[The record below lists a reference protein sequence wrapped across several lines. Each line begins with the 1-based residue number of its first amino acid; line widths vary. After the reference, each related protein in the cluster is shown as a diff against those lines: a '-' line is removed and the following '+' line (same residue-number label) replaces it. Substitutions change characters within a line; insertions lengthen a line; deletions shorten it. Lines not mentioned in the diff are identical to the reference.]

1 MIGII
6 KPIVNQKKL
15 IAKRKEG
22 NIMTKISF
30 EEAKALTAKVL
41 ELSAPAVSMTK
52 LPMDNIVFGKLEEIP
67 LLEMLVNLN
76 IVTKE
81 HIKGTNYDKSSF
93 QMVFRII
100 GGKLLM
106 RGQDLIE
113 RPDAYAWRTSKVLK
127 AKNKKKLGFHSTEG
141 AMTYAQVL
149 STLSDL
155 RERELFTDLLV
166 KWSSDLMLIHT
177 DAESRMV
184 VPVTKELITKYG
196 ITEVPN
202 SYDIEWP
209 AEGADGVELTPIK
222 VGDALVIEE
231 CSFGTAFY
239 VVQKTEFEM
248 THVPA

>member
-1 MIGII
+1 
-6 KPIVNQKKL
+6 
-15 IAKRKEG
+15 
-22 NIMTKISF
+22 MTKISF
-30 EEAKALTAKVL
+30 EEAKGLTSRVIS
-41 ELSAPAVSMTK
+41 LSEPAVSMTK
-52 LPMDNIVFGKLEEIP
+52 LPLDNIVFGKLEEIP
-67 LLEMLVNLN
+67 LLEMLLNLN
-76 IVTKE
+76 VVTKE
-81 HIKGTNYDKSSF
+81 HVEGTIYDKAEF

-127 AKNKKKLGFHSTEG
+127 AKNKKLLGFHSTEG

-149 STLSDL
+149 STISTP
-155 RERELFTDLLV
+155 REKELFTNLLV
-166 KWSSDLMLIHT
+166 KWGTDLLLIHT
-177 DAESRMV
+177 DEEHRLV
-184 VPVTKELITKYG
+184 IPVTKELIVEQG

-222 VGDALVIEE
+222 VGDALVIEK

-239 VVQKTEFEM
+239 VVQKNEFEM
-248 THVPA
+248 THVPASN